1 MQFNQKKQCYDEVYF
16 SDLSDKAQNHIYKN
30 LLVRRKSETQQEENQ

>member
-16 SDLSDKAQNHIYKN
+16 SDLSDKAQNHISKT
-30 LLVRRKSETQQEENQ
+30 LFKRKSKMQQEENQ